1 MISSEIIHIKG
12 LILSLSQYDDSSAIA
27 TFAYED
33 GIIPILLKGVYKPKS
48 MLKPMLLIFNY
59 VEVSVYKSS
68 NNLYIAKQAEV
79 INDISKLYFDYNFNI
94 TLNFL
99 QELAINLFQYGD
111 EFPLEEFIEFLKA
124 LRDGKDIL
132 SILLLLL
139 GSIYQHLGL
148 KMETDKCL
156 KCQNEQ
162 NLISYSI
169 KDGGFYCKNCS
180 PIAKVDEMNLYI
192 LKYAFLGFNKKTINK
207 VVPKEQG
214 KRIFYELTNNLIDY
228 FDLKKLNSL
237 SSIYDIL

>member
-1 MISSEIIHIKG
+1 MISNEIIHLKG
-12 LILSLSQYDDSSAIA
+12 LVLSLSQFDDDSAIA
-27 TFAYED
+27 TFAFEE

-48 MLKPMLLIFNY
+48 MLKPLLLAFNY

-68 NNLYIAKQAEV
+68 NNLYIAKQACV

-111 EFPLEEFIEFLKA
+111 EFPLLDFNEFILA

-139 GSIYQHLGL
+139 GSIYKCLGL
-148 KMETDKCL
+148 KMETEKCL
-156 KCQNEQ
+156 SCGSEKK
-162 NLISYSI
+162 LISYSI

-180 PIAKVDEMNLYI
+180 PFSQVDDLNLYI
-192 LKYAFLGFNKKTINK
+192 LKFAFLGFNKKTINK
-207 VVPKEQG
+207 IVPHDQG
-214 KRIFYELTNNLIDY
+214 KKIFFELTDNLIDY

-237 SSIYDIL
+237 ASIYDIL